1 MTYNGFELIKVS
13 NFAKKAKVSRQN
25 VYDLIK
31 TKSLD
36 EKVYDGVKFIIMNQK
51 ALEYLRSEKKTH

>member
-1 MTYNGFELIKVS
+1 MTYNGLELLRIT

-25 VYDLIK
+25 IYDLIK

-36 EKVYDGVKFIIMNQK
+36 EKTIDGVKFIIVNQK
-51 ALEYLRSEKKTH
+51 AQDYLKAAKKIQ